1 MLRSRH
7 YLTSLRFRLLAVCVA
22 VVVMLSLAMQWSA
35 TRALKHISVEDLE
48 ASIRQTAET
57 LNLAVAPHTTAEGL
71 QAMQPYLDELVDGEG
86 SRLIYLAV
94 LDDQRQPIL
103 RTRRTPWPLPD
114 NPGPLEAQI
123 GTGVAH
129 VSQPIV
135 IYERRIGRLHYGLST
150 ASYNAALD
158 KVIRRNMLGLLIA
171 MALLMG
177 LIGLSGMH
185 LNRRIK
191 PLIDASTALAGGD
204 LSARVARRDGDC
216 GDDGQ
221 DELTHLSS
229 VFNQMADAVQERMA
243 DSEARRAEVIAL
255 NEQLER
261 RVHERTADLQEMV
274 CGLESFNR
282 AVSHDL
288 RGPLGGISGLA
299 AMASEALERNNDA
312 TLARKAL
319 PAIARQASTTESMLT
334 SLLALA
340 RVGDAAVACSQVPVQ
355 AMVRDIIEQLSLS
368 RPGQTMPTVIVH
380 ELPVVRTDPALL
392 RPALLNLIS
401 NAVKFSGKSAQPRV
415 EVGVMPDDGSGFHTF
430 FVKDNGPGFDEAA
443 ASKLFTPFVRL
454 HADQFEGHGVG
465 LSIVRRAINKLGG
478 GVWAKAQLGVG
489 ATFYVTLPVA

>member
-1 MLRSRH
+1 MLQSRH
-7 YLTSLRFRLLAVCVA
+7 YLRSLRLRLLALGVA
-22 VVVMLSLAMQWSA
+22 IVVALSLVTLWSSV
-35 TRALKHISVEDLE
+35 RALRQISVDALE

-71 QAMQPYLDELVDGEG
+71 KDIQPYLDELVDGEG

-94 LDDQRQPIL
+94 LDDRHQPIL
-103 RTRRTPWPLPD
+103 RTRRTPWPLPED
-114 NPGPLEAQI
+114 PGPLDEQI

-129 VSQPIV
+129 ASQPIV
-135 IYERRIGRLHYGLST
+135 IYERRVGRLYYGLST
-150 ASYNAALD
+150 TSYNEALD
-158 KVIRRNMLGLLIA
+158 KVIRRNMVGLLVA
-171 MALLMG
+171 TVSLMG

-191 PLIDASTALAGGD
+191 PLIDTSTALAGGD
-204 LSARVARRDGDC
+204 LAARVPHREGPDQG
-216 GDDGQ
+216 G

-243 DSEARRAEVIAL
+243 EVIAL
-255 NEQLER
+255 NEQLEL

-299 AMASEALERNNDA
+299 AMASQALERNNDA

-319 PAIARQASTTESMLT
+319 PAIARQASTTESMLNG
-334 SLLALA
+334 LLALA
-340 RVGDAAVACSQVPVQ
+340 RVGDATVDCMPVPVQ
-355 AMVRDIIEQLSLS
+355 PMVRDIIEQLSLS
-368 RPGQTMPTVIVH
+368 RPGQPMPEVVVH
-380 ELPVVRTDPALL
+380 ELPTVRTDPALL

-401 NAVKFSGKSAQPRV
+401 NAVKFSAKTAQPLV
-415 EVGVMPDDGSGFHTF
+415 EVGVLPDDGGGFRTF
-430 FVKDNGPGFDEAA
+430 FVKDNGPGFDDEAA
-443 ASKLFTPFVRL
+443 GKLFTPFVRL

-478 GVWAKAQLGVG
+478 GVWAKGQVG
-489 ATFYVTLPVA
+489 AGAAFYFTLPMT